1 MKKILF
7 ILLLTIIAIAS
18 CSRSSV
24 QVTHT
29 KHEAVAQASLRR
41 PAQDSYQSCQPITEE
56 LLIDEVDYSKLD
68 KSFDNVKEQVFKNN
82 CASCHFG
89 KDSYLPHLDDYAST
103 MDYVNVQNPVNSKLL
118 KAVES
123 GKMPPSTPL
132 SQRDY
137 EGMKFFRA
145 WIMEG
150 AVK

>member
-1 MKKILF
+1 MNINFFLIF
-7 ILLLTIIAIAS
+7 VGLMTFVS
-18 CSRSSV
+18 CSRSFM
-24 QVTHT
+24 QVTET
-29 KHEAVAQASLRR
+29 KHQGIKAPLRR
-41 PAQDSYQSCQPITEE
+41 PAQDSYQSCWPIDEE
-56 LLIDEVDYSKLD
+56 LLIDEVDYSELD

-103 MDYVNVQNPVNSKLL
+103 MDYVNVQNPASSKLL
-118 KAVES
+118 KSVES

-150 AVK
+150 AAK

>member
-1 MKKILF
+1 MKKIL
-7 ILLLTIIAIAS
+7 IVLSLAVIALAS
-18 CSRSSV
+18 CSRSSI
-24 QVTHT
+24 QVTET
-29 KHEAVAQASLRR
+29 KHQGLAGASLRR

-56 LLIDEVDYSKLD
+56 LLIDEVDYAKLD
-68 KSFDNVKEQVFKNN
+68 KSFENVKEQVFKNN

-89 KDSYLPHLDDYAST
+89 RDSYLPHLDDYAST
-103 MDYVNVQNPVNSKLL
+103 MDYVNRQNPASSLLL

-150 AVK
+150 AVN